1 MPRLRLPETNGR
13 VGCGRVMAHFSCGWL
28 RYVTVDDNDG
38 AALLVGLLV
47 GEPVLGELV
56 LSGMVGDGVGAI
68 VGL

>member
-1 MPRLRLPETNGR
+1 
-13 VGCGRVMAHFSCGWL
+13 MAHFSCGWL

-47 GEPVLGELV
+47 GEPVLGELA